1 MAKSKKTL
9 NSFDGLVYSTDE
21 NFVFEQEEEVINTP
35 EPHKQR
41 MSVSLDK
48 KARKGKSVTLVKGFK
63 GRDEDLEELGK
74 ELKKYC
80 AVGGSV
86 KDREIVIQGDFR
98 KKIQEF
104 LVARGYNVKF
114 LG

>member
-1 MAKSKKTL
+1 MAKGKNII

-21 NFVFEQEEEVINTP
+21 NFVFEQEEELVVTP

-41 MSVSLDK
+41 MTVSLDK
-48 KARKGKSVTLVKGFK
+48 KARKGKSVTLLKGFK
-63 GRDEDLEELGK
+63 GKEEDLEALGK
-74 ELKKYC
+74 DLKKYC

-86 KDREIVIQGDFR
+86 KDREVVIQGDFR

-104 LVARGYNVKF
+104 LTAKGYNVKF